1 MRVIITVPSMRKI
14 ILSICVCIIT
24 IVASAQLTVSGNHFK
39 FDKITGKVTVTVI
52 IFDSIRTSSE
62 ITYNPTYTNLNW
74 YKYTDKN
81 TSISNQA
88 SLSPEDATGYIL
100 VVDGDSTYIWVIDY
114 KKNLP
119 DFKSFVAE
127 SKPNDQCDEVKL
139 MINATVPLLS
149 YQTPDSVPHNLQR
162 IFTIKY
168 QTSKWTDKWT
178 TIPASLQEI
187 ILPETQISVPAPL
200 CDTYFTL
207 YGDQYANDLGLSIDS
222 ITSPLY
228 NAVAV
233 ECHITTAVTSP
244 RKHDKNN
251 ESEAPYDITQLSIS
265 APFDVQFTG
274 NANEPVAETYKW
286 EIYKDNSNQPLII
299 RTDKDHLYSFT
310 EKGTYN
316 VKFVASN
323 KYCSNT
329 DSIKITVSE
338 SEISAPNVFTPNG
351 DGFNDEFR
359 VAYKSIISF
368 EAWVYNR
375 WGRLVFHWTDPQKG
389 WDGTINGRK
398 AATGP
403 YYYVIKALG
412 SDFDPNSKPIG
423 NTKLRLGEY
432 LLKGDINLLR
442 GKE

>member
-1 MRVIITVPSMRKI
+1 MRKY
-14 ILSICVCIIT
+14 ILTICVCIFTVIAT
-24 IVASAQLTVSGNHFK
+24 AAQLTST
-39 FDKITGKVTVTVI
+39 TGKIYKTFSGIDYVF
-52 IFDSIRTSSE
+52 IFNGIDNTTAVKYDSIA
-62 ITYNPTYTNLNW
+62 TNVKW
-74 YKYTDKN
+74 YKLNNPSPIYTGVDVFDQLEN
-81 TSISNQA
+81 
-88 SLSPEDATGYIL
+88 ATGYIL
-100 VVDGDSTYIWVIDY
+100 EEENGNRITFWVIDY
-114 KKNLP
+114 KNYLP
-119 DFKSFVAE
+119 TSSMIVVDSIQE
-127 SKPNDQCDEVKL
+127 SECKELKL
-139 MINATVPLLS
+139 SINPKVPEL
-149 YQTPDSVPHNLQR
+149 YYKTPSGDSITISR
-162 IFTIKY
+162 KFTISYK
-168 QTSKWTDKWT
+168 TMEWTDKWS
-178 TIPASLQEI
+178 TITSTVPLT
-187 ILPETQISVPAPL
+187 LPLTSQISVTAPL

-207 YGDQYANDLGLSIDS
+207 YGDQYANDLGLSTDS

-251 ESEAPYDITQLSIS
+251 ESEAPYDVTQLSIS

-323 KYCSNT
+323 KYCSKT

-338 SEISAPNVFTPNG
+338 SEISAPNVFTPND

-359 VAYKSIISF
+359 VAYKSITSF

-375 WGRLVFHWTDPQKG
+375 WGRLVFHWTDPTKG

-412 SDFDPNSKPIG
+412 ADFNP
-423 NTKLRLGEY
+423 NTKPDAKTHLRLGEY

>member
-1 MRVIITVPSMRKI
+1 MRKI

-24 IVASAQLTVSGNHFK
+24 IVASAQLTVTGNHFK
-39 FDKITGKVTVTVI
+39 FDKIAGKVTVTVI

-81 TSISNQA
+81 ASISNQA

-114 KKNLP
+114 KKNHPVFTL
-119 DFKSFVAE
+119 FEAE
-127 SKPNDQCDEVKL
+127 IKPEDQCENVNL
-139 MINATVPLLS
+139 LINAAVPVFYYKTVLGDSITIQRDFSITYKTLEWNAVNKSWDSKDLSEPL
-149 YQTPDSVPHNLQR
+149 TFP
-162 IFTIKY
+162 ITK
-168 QTSKWTDKWT
+168 K
-178 TIPASLQEI
+178 
-187 ILPETQISVPAPL
+187 SVPAPL
-200 CDTYFTL
+200 CDTYFKL
-207 YGDQYANDLGLSIDS
+207 SGDQFASELHLSTDS

-251 ESEAPYDITQLSIS
+251 ESEAPYDVTQLSIS

-338 SEISAPNVFTPNG
+338 SEISAPNVFTPND

-375 WGRLVFHWTDPQKG
+375 WGRLVFHWTDPTKG